1 MEKRWI
7 VAPEVPQEV
16 RMALGYLPPIVGQ
29 LLFNRGIATKE
40 AATEYLVPDYARQLH
55 DPFLFTAMER
65 AVERILRAI
74 KNQELIIV
82 FGDYDADG
90 VTGATILST
99 MLTML
104 NARHEV
110 YLPHREKEGYG
121 LNAVAL
127 QKLIEKKAKLIITC
141 DLGISNAREVAIANA
156 AGVDVII
163 TDHHH
168 IPPEVPQAYAI
179 IHPKLPGNGYPFPH
193 LTGGTVA
200 WKLVSALLVR
210 YREWEHRTVEVIEG
224 YEKWLLDLVAMSTI
238 ADVGLLS
245 GENRMLVRYG
255 ITVLNKTR
263 RLGLRKLYD
272 IAKVVPG
279 LIDTTTIGFQITPRI
294 NAASR
299 MDHANTAFKLLMA
312 ATDEEATALAMQL
325 QEKNEER
332 KKATERVTRE
342 AIGMVGPS
350 INSGQGNQVVVCAFE
365 PSWPHGVLGIAA
377 SRLVEEYGRAAIVA
391 CRTSEG
397 KVIASARSIDGIN
410 IFDALSQVKSY
421 LPKFG
426 GHPKAAG
433 FTLGEEGKWAEFV
446 IALNKAAATQVLGR
460 ELVPEIRLD
469 ATIGAHEVT
478 SELWHTIT
486 QMEPFG
492 EGNPR
497 PKFLLKNAII
507 VGKER
512 LGEGGKHLK
521 LTVRSDSDR
530 APKKI
535 IAFSKGGSWGETFA
549 LGDIIDAPVELSAN
563 TWNNVTT
570 IEMRA
575 LDMRHARVLE

>member
-1 MEKRWI
+1 
-7 VAPEVPQEV
+7 
-16 RMALGYLPPIVGQ
+16 MALGHLPAIVGK
-29 LLFNRGIATKE
+29 LLCNRGITTKE
-40 AATEYLVPDYARQLH
+40 AATQYLVPDYARQLH

-65 AVERILRAI
+65 TIERILQAI

-90 VTGATILST
+90 VTGATILCT
-99 MLTML
+99 VLTML

-127 QKLIEKKAKLIITC
+127 QKLIEKKTNLIITC
-141 DLGISNAREVAIANA
+141 DLGISNAREVDIANA
-156 AGVDVII
+156 ADIDVII

-168 IPPEVPQAYAI
+168 IPPEIPKAYAI
-179 IHPKLPGNGYPFPH
+179 IHPKLEGNGYPFAH

-200 WKLVSALLVR
+200 WKVASALLTR

-224 YEKWLLDLVAMSTI
+224 YEKWLLDLVAISTI
-238 ADVGLLS
+238 ADVGLLA

-255 ITVLNKTR
+255 ITVLNKTK

-279 LIDTTTIGFQITPRI
+279 LVDTTTIGFQITPRI

-312 ATDEEATALAMQL
+312 TTDEEASVLALEL
-325 QEKNEER
+325 QDRNEER

-342 AIGMVGPS
+342 AINMVGKTTVDP
-350 INSGQGNQVVVCAFE
+350 VVCVME

-446 IALNKAAATQVLGR
+446 AALNQAAATQVEGC
-460 ELVPEIRLD
+460 ELMPELHLD
-469 ATIGAHEVT
+469 SVIGAHEVT
-478 SELWHTIT
+478 PELWHTIT

-492 EGNPR
+492 EGNAR
-497 PKFLLKNAII
+497 PKFLLKDAII

-521 LTVRSDSDR
+521 LTVRSDSSR
-530 APKKI
+530 EPKKI

-549 LGDIIDAPVELSAN
+549 LGDVIDVPVELSAN

-575 LDMRHARVLE
+575 LDMRHATVLE